1 MKFST
6 LVLAAGEGT
15 RMKSERPKVVHE
27 MLGLPLVQWVV
38 RAARKAGSA
47 EVLTVV
53 GYAREQVIPLVEDTL
68 IVVQEEQL
76 GTGHVIMVARE
87 QLEEL
92 AAAGKADSLVV
103 LNGDSPLISSQTI
116 ASLVNLQQL
125 RQAAVCVLTQ
135 VAEDPSGYGRIVR
148 DEAGNVVGI
157 VEEKDASPAEKKIR
171 ECNSGAYSFDLR
183 ALLSCLDKLNAANA
197 QGEYYLTDVLGIL
210 AQEGQRIIAHI
221 AEDAS
226 ETWGINSRLQ
236 LAQATKYMQ
245 QRINETFM
253 MEGVTMLDPT
263 LVLIGPDVKLEND
276 IEILPM
282 TILYGQTRIGKACKL
297 GPNTR
302 ITSCKIGSGCTIDE
316 SVLIDSM
323 LEDDVNVGPRAY
335 LRPGTVMKQG
345 SKAGTHVE
353 IKKSTIG
360 AHSKV
365 PHLSYIGDATLG
377 EGVNI
382 GAGTITCNYD
392 GMKKYPTLIG
402 DKVFVG
408 SDVMLV
414 APVKVG
420 SGALI
425 GAGSV
430 ISKDVPAD
438 SLAIERNDQRIV
450 EGWAIRHFNKYSES
464 SQE

>member
-1 MKFST
+1 MTFST

-15 RMKSERPKVVHE
+15 RMKSKRPKVVHE
-27 MLGLPLVQWVV
+27 MLGLPLVQWVI
-38 RAARKAGSA
+38 RAARQAGS
-47 EVLTVV
+47 EEILTVV
-53 GYAREQVIPLVEDTL
+53 GHAREQVIPLVEDT
-68 IVVQEEQL
+68 IAVVQEEQL
-76 GTGHVIMVARE
+76 GTGHVVMVARE

-92 AAAGKADSLVV
+92 AAMGKADSLVV
-103 LNGDSPLISSQTI
+103 LNGDSPLISPQTI
-116 ASLVNLQQL
+116 SSLVSLQQQ

-135 VAEDPSGYGRIVR
+135 IAADASGYGRIIR
-148 DEAGNVVGI
+148 DEAGNVVRI
-157 VEEKDASPAEKKIR
+157 VEEKDASVAEKMIR
-171 ECNSGAYSFDLR
+171 ECNSGAYSFNLS
-183 ALLSCLDKLNAANA
+183 ALLGCLDRLTAANA
-197 QGEYYLTDVLGIL
+197 QGEYYLTDVLEIL

-226 ETWGINSRLQ
+226 ETWGINSRVQ

-245 QRINETFM
+245 QRINEAFM
-253 MEGVTMLDPT
+253 MEGVTMLDPD
-263 LVLIGPDVKLEND
+263 LVWIGPDVKLEND
-276 IEILPM
+276 VEILPM
-282 TILYGQTRIGKACKL
+282 TILYGNTCVGMNSKL

-302 ITSCKIGSGCTIDE
+302 ITNCEIGSGCTIDE
-316 SVLIDSM
+316 SVLIDSK
-323 LEDDVNVGPRAY
+323 LENDVNVGPRAY

-414 APVKVG
+414 APVEIG

-438 SLAIERNDQRIV
+438 SLAIERSDQRIV
-450 EGWAIRHFNKYSES
+450 DGWAIKHFKKHSQGSEG
-464 SQE
+464 